1 MQISP
6 QEGMGVVVEGFDP
19 ATADDE
25 EVATLKRVIYE
36 RKIAVIKGQAIDPAG
51 FLAFGSRMGTAQPY
65 YEEIYRHPDVAEV
78 FVSSNV
84 AGRDGGAGVPKTGK
98 FWHSDYQFMPRPFD
112 FTILCPQ
119 EVPRQN
125 RGTYFLDLS
134 AAYEKLDD
142 TLKKGLADTRA
153 LHSVRRYFKIRPS
166 DVYRPLVEIMDEIEK
181 RTPPVAFPT
190 VLRHPVTGASVPYVS
205 AGFTY
210 AIEDASGTPQPEL
223 LHDLLEATGQ
233 LDRTF
238 EHENI
243 HLQRFDRG
251 DVLIWDN
258 RGMVHHALHPAWAS
272 TDPVVSYR
280 VTVYD
285 PHQGDWLPA

>member
-1 MQISP
+1 MQVSP
-6 QEGMGVVVEGFDP
+6 QDGTGVIVEGFDP

-25 EVATLKRVIYE
+25 EVAALKRVIYE
-36 RKIAVIKGQAIDPAG
+36 KKIAVIKGQAIDAGG
-51 FLAFGSRMGTAQPY
+51 FLAFGKRLGTAQSY
-65 YEEIYRHPDVAEV
+65 YEPIYRHPDFQEV

-84 AGRDGGAGVPKTGK
+84 RERDGGVGVPKTGN

-119 EVPRQN
+119 EVPKQN

-142 TLKKGLADTRA
+142 TLKKAIADTRA
-153 LHSVRRYFKIRPS
+153 LHSVRRYFKIRPT
-166 DVYRPLVEIMDEIEK
+166 DIFRPMTEIMDEIEQ
-181 RTPPVAFPT
+181 RTPPAAFPT
-190 VLRHPVTGASVPYVS
+190 TMRHPVTGATVPYVS

-223 LHDLLEATGQ
+223 LRELLEATGQ

-238 EHENI
+238 QHENI
-243 HLQRFDRG
+243 HLQRFERG

-258 RGMVHHALHPAWAS
+258 RGMVHHALHPSWAS

-285 PHQGDWLPA
+285 PDQGEWLPA

>member
-6 QEGMGVVVEGFDP
+6 QDGTGVVVEGFDP

-25 EVATLKRVIYE
+25 EVAALKKVIYE
-36 RKIAVIKGQAIDPAG
+36 QKIAVLKGQAIDAKG
-51 FLAFGSRMGTAQPY
+51 FLALGSRFGTARPY
-65 YEEIYRHPDVAEV
+65 YETIYRHPDAAEV

-84 AGRDGGAGVPKTGK
+84 VERDGGVGVPKTGK

-119 EVPRQN
+119 EVPRKN

-134 AAYEKLDD
+134 AAYEAFDD

-153 LHSVRRYFKIRPS
+153 LHSVRRYFKIRPT
-166 DVYRPLVEIMDEIEK
+166 DVYRPMVELMEEIEK

-190 VLRHPVTGASVPYVS
+190 VMRHPVTGASVPYVS

-223 LHDLLEATGQ
+223 LHDVLEATGQ
-233 LDRTF
+233 LDPTF
-238 EHENI
+238 EHQNI
-243 HLQRFDRG
+243 HLQRFERG

-258 RGMVHHALHPAWAS
+258 RGMVHHAMHPGS
-272 TDPVVSYR
+272 DEPVVSYR
-280 VTVYD
+280 VTVDD
-285 PHQGDWLPA
+285 PQQGEWLPA